1 MIISFSQI
9 VAESRQM
16 RREGRP
22 FVIAGPCSAE
32 TEEQVCETV
41 KQLAATGWVKLIRAG
56 IWKPR
61 TRPNSFEGMGE
72 PALYWLKKAGLQFN
86 LPVAVEVANASH
98 VESALKAEIDV
109 LWIGARTTVN
119 PFSVQE
125 IADALSGTDI
135 PVMIK
140 NPVNPD
146 LQLWLG
152 ATERVRNAGITSVA
166 AIHRGFSSFNHS
178 VYRNEPMWEIPI
190 AYRLAMPD
198 IPMFCDPSHISGK
211 RELIALVAQRAMDL
225 GMEGLMIETHPSPDA
240 AWSDARQ
247 QIMPDSLTP
256 LLESLVIRQE
266 MAGSD
271 AGERDELLDLRAKID
286 DIDEKIIDLIAARME
301 VARAIGVYKKEHGL
315 SILQLERWMEIL
327 RTRKS
332 RGLQLDLSED
342 FLERYLEQIHSESIA
357 HQTRVMNPG
366 KDEGEIL
373 W

>member
-9 VAESRQM
+9 VTESRQM
-16 RREGRP
+16 RREGKP

-32 TEEQVCETV
+32 SEEQVVETV
-41 KQLAATGWVKLIRAG
+41 RQLASTGRVKLIRAG

-72 PALYWLKKAGLQFN
+72 PALYWLKKAGRQFQ

-98 VESALKAEIDV
+98 VEAALRAEIDV
-109 LWIGARTTVN
+109 VWIGARTTVN

-125 IADALSGTDI
+125 IADALKGTEI

-152 ATERVRNAGITSVA
+152 AAERISNAGITSIA
-166 AIHRGFSSFNHS
+166 AIHRGFSSFSHS

-190 AYRLAMPD
+190 AFRLAMPD

-211 RELIALVAQRAMDL
+211 RELLSLVAQRAMDM
-225 GMEGLMIETHPSPDA
+225 GMEGLMIETHPSPDL

-247 QIMPDSLTP
+247 QILPQSLGI
-256 LLESLVIRQE
+256 LLEGLVIRQE
-266 MAGSD
+266 MEGSEAID
-271 AGERDELLDLRAKID
+271 RDELLELRSKID
-286 DIDEKIIDLIAARME
+286 DIDERIIDLIAARME
-301 VARAIGVYKKEHGL
+301 VSRAIGVYKKEHGL
-315 SILQLERWMEIL
+315 SIFQLERWMEIL

-332 RGLQLDLSED
+332 RGAHLNLSTEFLD
-342 FLERYLEQIHSESIA
+342 RYLEQIHSESIA
-357 HQTRVMNPG
+357 HQTRIMNPG
-366 KDEGEIL
+366 KNDGEIL